1 MEIYRRALELLSSG
15 QSFSVGI
22 VVYARGSTPQ
32 KAGAKALADETG
44 ILWGTLG
51 GGAVEAQGVERMK
64 ESLRERRPILCECPL
79 DEPYS
84 RDAGPICGGTMRI
97 FSYPLSPEDESCIR
111 RAVEACER
119 GQCGALVTWLSGG
132 TGAGRLQWFEE
143 NSFDSAEA
151 EPLADTL
158 NRCTC
163 ESGPFHYVADN
174 GDEAFVEPVRC
185 LPRLLVVGG
194 GHVGQAAALQ
204 GSLLGFDVTVLDD
217 RPAFTNPN
225 LFPCGTTTICGD
237 IRTEVSKFPKGPNA
251 YIVLVSKGHRP
262 DAEALEGC
270 IRSDSTYIGMI
281 GSQRKIE
288 SLRKHFVEKGLA
300 TREEFDR
307 IVAPIGI
314 DIGAV
319 TVPEIGVSIGAQ
331 LVAARRLGTAASAV
345 A

>member
-15 QSFSVGI
+15 QSFSIGI

-32 KAGAKALADETG
+32 KAGAKALVDDSG
-44 ILWGTLG
+44 VLCGTLG
-51 GGAVEAQGVERMK
+51 GGVIEAQGIERMK
-64 ESLRERRPILCECPL
+64 EALRDQRPVLFECQL

-97 FSYPLSPEDESCIR
+97 FSYSLRPEDEPCIR
-111 RAVEACER
+111 RAVDAYER
-119 GQCGALVTWLSGG
+119 GDCGALVTWLSGG
-132 TGAGRLQWFEE
+132 AGAGSVRWFDEDR
-143 NSFDSAEA
+143 FDSKEA
-151 EPLADTL
+151 EPLNDTL

-163 ESGPFHYVADN
+163 ESGPFHCVTDN
-174 GDEAFVEPVRC
+174 GDQAFVEPVRC
-185 LPRLLVVGG
+185 RPRLLVVGG

-217 RPAFTNPN
+217 RPEFTNPN

-270 IRSDSTYIGMI
+270 IRSDTTYIGMI
-281 GSQRKIE
+281 GSQRKID

-300 TREEFDR
+300 TAEEFER
-307 IVAPIGI
+307 IVAPIGV

-331 LVAARRLGTAASAV
+331 LVAARRLGAASAV